1 MNGKREGPVQK
12 QNGRVK
18 QTVISERKPPEP
30 SWPVRSFR
38 GLDRTKSSLSVR

>member
-12 QNGRVK
+12 QNDSDK
-18 QTVISERKPPEP
+18 QTVISERKPPVS

-38 GLDRTKSSLSVR
+38 GLDRTRSSLSVK